1 MAARR
6 SSRSTKKP
14 TRFKA
19 PASPAVSE
27 EVGGS
32 QDLLAPQ
39 TFLAPQHT
47 REDDD
52 AADDHTRWDDDAA
65 DDVGASATGEGSNQV
80 DDRSCEVSND
90 GVVVRR
96 RRTKRAGC
104 GSRITLAE
112 YNDRIAVMEQRIDIL
127 KAEVRMFL
135 LLLLFAC

>member
-1 MAARR
+1 M
-6 SSRSTKKP
+6 
-14 TRFKA
+14 
-19 PASPAVSE
+19 SE

-32 QDLLAPQ
+32 QDLLAPR
-39 TFLAPQHT
+39 TVLAPQHT
-47 REDDD
+47 TEDDD
-52 AADDHTRWDDDAA
+52 ADTRWDDDAA

-127 KAEVRMFL
+127 KAEVRMFW

>member
-14 TRFKA
+14 TRFEA

-39 TFLAPQHT
+39 TVLAPIHT
-47 REDDD
+47 TEDDD
-52 AADDHTRWDDDAA
+52 AADEDDDAA

-104 GSRITLAE
+104 GSRIMLAE

-135 LLLLFAC
+135 LLLLVVC

>member
-6 SSRSTKKP
+6 SSRATKKP

-39 TFLAPQHT
+39 TVLAPIHT
-47 REDDD
+47 TEDDD
-52 AADDHTRWDDDAA
+52 ADTRWDDDAA

-135 LLLLFAC
+135 LLLLFVC